1 MERCGE
7 ALRDYAQK
15 SSNPSGLTPQK
26 VVMSSLIKK
35 KKILAMKLAKDQ
47 PMNPGL
53 THDLVGGFNQPPK
66 KNVNLGHHCKHRLS
80 IDLKKVKPPVK
91 KNTVPGICWVI
102 SSNSTIRAST
112 PCRALPAKTPQKKGP
127 KMKGELPAN

>member
-1 MERCGE
+1 MTCGLPMERCGE

-26 VVMSSLIKK
+26 VEMSSLIKK

-53 THDLVGGFNQPPK
+53 THDLVGGFNQMSIW
-66 KNVNLGHHCKHRLS
+66 VITAS
-80 IDLKKVKPPVK
+80 ID
-91 KNTVPGICWVI
+91 CQ
-102 SSNSTIRAST
+102 SN
-112 PCRALPAKTPQKKGP
+112 
-127 KMKGELPAN
+127 

>member
-26 VVMSSLIKK
+26 VEMSSLIKK

-47 PMNPGL
+47 PINPGL
-53 THDLVGGFNQPPK
+53 THDLVGGFNQPQ

-80 IDLKKVKPPVK
+80 IELKKVKPPVK
-91 KNTVPGICWVI
+91 KAHGSRHLLGYILHQHDSWVNPLPGP
-102 SSNSTIRAST
+102 ASKNPT
-112 PCRALPAKTPQKKGP
+112 EKGSKTE
-127 KMKGELPAN
+127 GEIPGN